1 MAVYEHDPEGYEYVL
16 HPRQLRDGCYV
27 RLRGESECGPRH
39 STFPGSGGA
48 ARRAKPRRGGGRMNP
63 YLLDQVTYWPEAT
76 AVIVIAVCAVIAW
89 VAWLKWGPK

>member
-1 MAVYEHDPEGYEYVL
+1 
-16 HPRQLRDGCYV
+16 
-27 RLRGESECGPRH
+27 
-39 STFPGSGGA
+39 
-48 ARRAKPRRGGGRMNP
+48 MNP